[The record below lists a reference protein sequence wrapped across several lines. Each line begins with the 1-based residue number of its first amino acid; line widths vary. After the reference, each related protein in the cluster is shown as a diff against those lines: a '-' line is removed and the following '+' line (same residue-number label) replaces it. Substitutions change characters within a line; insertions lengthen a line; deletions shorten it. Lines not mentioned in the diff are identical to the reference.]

1 MRYGL
6 IAARLAVGVALVGV
20 IQVVNVPTA
29 QGEVRVNIG
38 VPAPY
43 FYSRHSCEGCW
54 YGTWRGR
61 DGYHRG
67 GGEPWGRSHFE
78 RDHYRNGYHG
88 GRGYHGDQGH
98 EGHGR

>member
-1 MRYGL
+1 MRYLL
-6 IAARLAVGVALVGV
+6 IAVLLAVGVALVGV

-38 VPAPY
+38 VPAPT
-43 FYSRHSCEGCW
+43 RATPAKGA
-54 YGTWRGR
+54 GTA
-61 DGYHRG
+61 H
-67 GGEPWGRSHFE
+67 GEAETATIAEVARSHFE
-78 RDHYRNGYHG
+78 RDHYRNGYRG